1 MSRPNAVMQYS
12 IIILQR
18 HFHDYFRW
26 HILNENDMELVDY
39 HWAPELHRVEA
50 IHTYIHTCMYMCH
63 PLAPHCFSYNYREK
77 LCDVLFREQDDVLD
91 IFWLPYMRFLF
102 CSSTVR
108 INNYRTR
115 LYEIPPSNWFPD
127 VRWLMIGS
135 YLC

>member
-18 HFHDYFRW
+18 HFHDYFQW

-63 PLAPHCFSYNYREK
+63 PLAPHCFSYYYREK
-77 LCDVLFREQDDVLD
+77 LCDVLFREQDDVLR
-91 IFWLPYMRFLF
+91 IFWLPYMRYSILFLD
-102 CSSTVR
+102 CIELDCKRSLRV
-108 INNYRTR
+108 
-115 LYEIPPSNWFPD
+115 
-127 VRWLMIGS
+127 IGS
-135 YLC
+135 QTYAGWWLEVICVN